1 MNCDTISYLC
11 FAATRLVALENF
23 RFSVEAQ
30 YAIRVSPDVHSNAR
44 RFFFVA
50 LRSQGQSPKESV
62 LLPFSFPDRHSAK
75 RDGGLLLPY
84 PRGDRPPGNVP
95 DGMSKIKFRS
105 FPQNTANY
113 TKTAAR
119 ESSAAVWPR
128 FREKQLK
135 AIQAKCFSR
144 NQTSLVAC
152 LQVEAMPRI
161 SALSMHAKWG
171 HRQ

>member
-1 MNCDTISYLC
+1 MHHRKNCDAISHLA
-11 FAATRLVALENF
+11 FRLENF
-23 RFSVEAQ
+23 RFSCKAQ

-50 LRSQGQSPKESV
+50 LRSQGRNPKESV

-113 TKTAAR
+113 TKTAAP
-119 ESSAAVWPR
+119 ESIARRDKTETPCPS
-128 FREKQLK
+128 REKPGADLPRD
-135 AIQAKCFSR
+135 IIR
-144 NQTSLVAC
+144 QTGTTARPARREC
-152 LQVEAMPRI
+152 RRQGRHPYPR
-161 SALSMHAKWG
+161 
-171 HRQ
+171 